1 MAYKGHLSPC
11 VPETSGPP
19 PDKDRRGSAPQEDCM
34 ERKRAQRIPT
44 PIALLIVIFACLIAF
59 LGARL
64 YSGLTR
70 KSHYDY
76 SAVEI
81 ASNMGLEVVSDGFV
95 YYDGS
100 SICSDTTDGKLKWS
114 YLIGKNADFDATD
127 YGVAAWSGSSLTLI
141 DSSTGTTSF
150 SGAMD
155 ADILSARMGERYTAV
170 LLGPEHDSTIVL
182 MEKGGRKVNSITLT
196 HQTVID
202 FGFFS
207 KGSLMWLMSLDSSGT
222 VPSCT
227 VSTYRPGKEQVGMIH
242 DAEQL
247 MYGVVFQSSYFC
259 CAGDTYLKVYDY
271 TGNEDKSR
279 RRLVYGWYM
288 AALEIGMD
296 NPIMAFV
303 PNDQY
308 DAEEGMHDVRMIRS
322 NLDQQV
328 RMPYG
333 CQSLVVRNN
342 RVYGFSTEGYVMIA
356 EQGRQEVNA
365 FRLPVQFDKIYGVT
379 ANNVAVLGNGNTIYL
394 MNLA

>member
-1 MAYKGHLSPC
+1 MAYKGKYPKLKGKSIPLL
-11 VPETSGPP
+11 
-19 PDKDRRGSAPQEDCM
+19 PQEDCM
-34 ERKRAQRIPT
+34 DRKRNTRLPWA
-44 PIALLIVIFACLIAF
+44 IALLIVVFVCIVAY

-64 YSGLTR
+64 ISGASR
-70 KSHYDY
+70 KSAYEY
-76 SAVEI
+76 KTIEI
-81 ASNMGLEVVSDGFV
+81 ASNLGLEVVEDGFV

-100 SICSDTTDGKLKWS
+100 SIGSVTTDAKVKWS

-127 YGVAAWSGSSLTLI
+127 YGVAAWSEESLTLI
-141 DSSTGTTSF
+141 DSDTGTTTF
-150 SGAMD
+150 SGNMD
-155 ADILSARMGERYTAV
+155 ASVLSARMGERYTAV

-202 FGFFS
+202 YGFFS
-207 KGSLMWLMSLDSSGT
+207 KGSLMWVMSLDSSGT

-227 VSTYRPGKEQVGMIH
+227 VNTYRPGKERVGMIH
-242 DAEQL
+242 DNEQL

-271 TGNEDKSR
+271 TGSEDKSR

-288 AALEIGMD
+288 AALDGSVD

-308 DAEEGMHDVRMIRS
+308 DAKEGMRDVRMIRA

-333 CQSLVVRNN
+333 AQSLVVRNN
-342 RVYGFSTEGYVMIA
+342 RVFGFSTEGYVMIA
-356 EQGRQEVNA
+356 EQGKAEVSA
-365 FRLPVQFDKIYGVT
+365 YRLPLQFDKVYGVT
-379 ANNVAVLGNGNTIYL
+379 RDSCAVLGNGNTIYL
-394 MNLA
+394 LSLA